1 MQPCVICRRP
11 NPDPTV
17 SACRSCLQP
26 TDVVALQA
34 EHDRAAKLVGELER
48 EVRSLREENAS
59 LKAKLEEIAS
69 RRRGLIA
76 VN

>member
-1 MQPCVICRRP
+1 
-11 NPDPTV
+11 
-17 SACRSCLQP
+17 
-26 TDVVALQA
+26 
-34 EHDRAAKLVGELER
+34 LER
-48 EVRSLREENAS
+48 EVRSLKEENAG